1 MILMRVQYGEHFCP
15 NVISCKSFPRG
26 HFEKLM
32 DVNHTPLPVVLMRA
46 LYGEHFL
53 PKVISYE
60 LALRAILEK

>member
-1 MILMRVQYGEHFCP
+1 MRVQYGEHFCP
-15 NVISCKSFPRG
+15 NIISCESMPG
-26 HFEKLM
+26 GDFEKLM

>member
-1 MILMRVQYGEHFCP
+1 
-15 NVISCKSFPRG
+15 
-26 HFEKLM
+26 M